1 MAHSTYTWKAPDG
14 TEMFGQD
21 WTTDNAKAAVVIV
34 HGMGEHSGR
43 YAHVA
48 KAMNDEGYSCYSF
61 DHRGHGKTAG
71 KKGHTPSFDA
81 LLDSVEDVL
90 KRAKGE
96 NPGKPVFIYGH
107 SMGGN
112 VTTNFAIRRNPKV
125 NGIVVSSPWLRLAFD
140 PPAIQVAAGKLVN
153 RIFPGFTQSS
163 NLDVNSISRDA
174 EEVKKYEADPMVH
187 DKISTS
193 FFLGV
198 HDAGLWAIEN
208 AGKLSVPAYVFH
220 GSADKLTSHD
230 ASKEFADKAA
240 GDVTWKSWDGLYHE
254 CHNEPE
260 KDQVIQSIIDWM
272 DSKL

>member
-1 MAHSTYTWKAPDG
+1 MAHKTYTWKASDG

-21 WTTDNAKAAVVIV
+21 WTIDNANAAVVIV

-48 KAMNDEGYSCYSF
+48 EAMNTAGYSCYGF

-71 KKGHTPSFDA
+71 KKGHTPSYDV
-81 LLDSVEDVL
+81 LLDTVDDVL
-90 KRAKGE
+90 KRAVTE
-96 NPGKPVFIYGH
+96 NPNKPVFIYGH

-112 VTTNFAIRRNPKV
+112 VTLNFALRRSPKV
-125 NGIVVSSPWLRLAFD
+125 TGVIGSSPWLKLAFD

-153 RIFPGFTQSS
+153 KIFPGFTQSS

-174 EEVKKYEADPMVH
+174 EEVKKYSADSMVH

-220 GSADKLTSHD
+220 GSGDKLTSHD
-230 ASKEFADKAA
+230 GSKEFAGKAA

-260 KDQVIQSIIDWM
+260 KAQVIQAMIDWM